1 MPDIRSLCPYRLLS
15 YDMPPATLHRGC
27 LASPPLFMFKRTAQ
41 SSIFQDLD
49 GQGCW
54 GVYLYRYPPA
64 PLLNSTSLRT
74 LEHGFGRMNGI
85 HTLLSI
91 SRSDGHTS
99 LRNFTLHRCRQ
110 PPTSTTVYCRGVSLH
125 FRFRYRQEF
134 PDVHPMTRR
143 HTVLPPTG
151 KALILLPSELQYLPL
166 YILINGMYE
175 WKLRDKAIRNYRLT
189 ARQRAGQALL
199 IA

>member
-1 MPDIRSLCPYRLLS
+1 MFYKILTHP
-15 YDMPPATLHRGC
+15 HRGC
-27 LASPPLFMFKRTAQ
+27 LASPPLSVFKRTALC
-41 SSIFQDLD
+41 S
-49 GQGCW
+49 
-54 GVYLYRYPPA
+54 LY
-64 PLLNSTSLRT
+64 STSLRT
-74 LEHGFGRMNGI
+74 LEHGFGRMNGT
-85 HTLLSI
+85 HALLSI

-125 FRFRYRQEF
+125 FCFRYRQEF

-151 KALILLPSELQYLPL
+151 YALILLPSELQYLPL

-175 WKLRDKAIRNYRLT
+175 WKLRGKAIRNYRLT
-189 ARQRAGQALL
+189 ERQRAGQALL
-199 IA
+199 IAWQRRNKRQKAVGMPNKY

>member
-1 MPDIRSLCPYRLLS
+1 M
-15 YDMPPATLHRGC
+15 
-27 LASPPLFMFKRTAQ
+27 
-41 SSIFQDLD
+41 D

-74 LEHGFGRMNGI
+74 LEHGFGRMNGT
-85 HTLLSI
+85 HAFLSI
-91 SRSDGHTS
+91 SRSDRHTS

-110 PPTSTTVYCRGVSLH
+110 PPTSTTVYCRGGQSALPLPIQARV
-125 FRFRYRQEF
+125 

-151 KALILLPSELQYLPL
+151 YALILLPSELQYLPL

-175 WKLRDKAIRNYRLT
+175 WKLRRKAIRNFRLT
-189 ARQRAGQALL
+189 ERQRAGQALL